1 MMQDMTPEQAGTMP
15 AQQPIN
21 IDAIKAEL
29 AAADRKIST
38 RNPNDIVFP
47 EYLKGD
53 FQAIGIHQQILRETA
68 QETPNANTLR
78 DLYRQLHEREICITL
93 GLTEQEVKTKHI
105 RYVLRT
111 DDKPLNTTKNSAIT
125 QLRGDRWIASY
136 GVDGT
141 TIKLDQLYNDFVG
154 RESVTF
160 SGTNFKRLPQKD
172 QLELRNETKFQAWFA
187 ENYSQLSEILQ
198 YKGVHDQL
206 TFGLPLNICLGA
218 FNGEDKERVGILHP
232 PHCIDY
238 SIRGGSLTGMTT
250 DAPLSLGFPYESP
263 LATYPCRIIIMY
275 KPTETKN
282 LAVQGIGISDSTFFD
297 IVTGEPQTIDP
308 SHMLQIA
315 AFSNAENATY
325 LAIEGLSDTENSFRI
340 AARNQL
346 DRLTELRKKMPE
358 LTGVL
363 TVACML
369 LNHHVIAHNANKINT
384 FFDDFFTPENLRK
397 AASLIA
403 AREQAETRIENMQR
417 IISGRNS
424 RTNEEKEQKKHLNN
438 IALMAQTKLTAIT
451 EQIAKSFT
459 GEVSSD
465 EIIAKFNALTQYK
478 ELFDAEKALF
488 LAVRNQEKNVKEGAL
503 GAIEQ
508 QASSGNVQV
517 ATSLC
522 TYYSAKQH
530 FEETVRVGQ
539 QQMQKSM
546 VPLKQQI
553 NFAQVIDT
561 KQSEANQ
568 RLSSTFTSATLDSLT
583 TELNTAQGHYQRF
596 FSSRRYLEAAIQMGR
611 HITPT
616 SRNLRRIIGQAEAQ
630 LTTIDQMALNPSQT
644 EKAIQ
649 DLAVLTVNC
658 QAFFAARQ
666 ALEELLQADPIAPKS
681 QAKAAREGLSA
692 IESKLVKKEITP
704 EDAINQL
711 ADLSAEYQ
719 FASKRQALKAQLQTD
734 LEKEPNVDLQVSL
747 RQMISDLDD
756 IDVSAATPQSLL
768 FFALQTEK
776 DTIATATQN
785 KNKYQEKEAEL
796 RPPFNAKLHQI
807 YNTKDIPKMAQD
819 LRSSILA
826 YSENEQDQQTKQKA
840 LNQSHD
846 LSHDLSHACLSFRRE
861 YALAAIRQQLAIR
874 LTTTETVENF
884 ETSVQQALQT
894 PPPVVAG
901 HITPQEMA
909 QKALLPLS
917 AQYEKYQHFLSAR
930 RSLETVIQSAH
941 TLSTQSA
948 GLKAIVAVAQQERDA
963 SISRAGTPPNFDLA
977 ITKLNSIRELLPA
990 AMDLQKEINA
1000 AKKAMSSKLPPLQK
1014 DHIELAIHRAE
1025 QLLMVIPQMTSSFN
1039 PLVITQ
1045 MTQALLQVQTNKNPT
1060 TAVTDATKLA
1070 ANALQQNFEEKTLA
1084 LMENYRT
1091 HDFGMAVRHII
1102 RTKLKFPNPDLLAY
1116 CVEQLAMQET
1126 TLKITLTVDDTFEK
1140 KQEKALETTS
1150 ALDAFT
1156 KKIDERIA
1164 LIKAQNELRETI
1176 SLAQSCPRS
1185 AIENARTVLHLATDA
1200 RDLIVATHH
1209 LSSLVSGSQPE
1220 DNLPGLKTLADGLK
1234 AKNQPAT
1241 FSWKPLIWV
1250 GFAALFL
1257 GPVGWIGGTALII
1270 AGAVGQ
1276 HRHNK
1281 QQKAIQAYEK
1291 LHESLPQVTTQ
1302 PPATIA
1308 APAVPA
1314 AIPAVRQEEAVVA
1327 PVTPPPPQLPDASH
1341 HSAVPPL
1348 STSAALLT
1356 GQLVS
1361 SSPPSPPPTPR
1372 GTAKNTMYATQE
1384 QDLVNSIT
1392 TLSSAIAMPE
1402 EVKAALVST
1411 VQRIIQTA
1419 VSNDAQLTPQAT
1431 IENAAVDTAMAIQ
1444 ETVGSTPQVTTMKQK
1459 ETHEVDIPQ
1468 TVKIIVQI
1476 VAQAVAAQAV
1486 IAQAVVAETM
1496 AIQAVQ
1502 TAMQT
1507 AIQTAIQAAQAR
1519 AVRGESPSEQ
1529 TRSILTR

>member
-38 RNPNDIVFP
+38 RNPNDIIFP

-53 FQAIGIHQQILRETA
+53 SQAIGIHQQILRETA
-68 QETPNANTLR
+68 QETPNVNTLR
-78 DLYRQLHEREICITL
+78 DLYRRLHEREICITL
-93 GLTEQEVKTKHI
+93 GLTKEEVKAKHI

-111 DDKPLNTTKNSAIT
+111 DSEPLSTTQNSSIT

-172 QLELRNETKFQAWFA
+172 QLKLRNETKFQTWFA

-369 LNHHVIAHNANKINT
+369 LNHHVIAHNTDEINT
-384 FFDDFFTPENLRK
+384 FFADFFAAENLRK

-403 AREQAETRIENMQR
+403 AREQAEACIENMQR
-417 IISGRNS
+417 IISEHSS
-424 RTNEEKEQKKHLNN
+424 RTDEEKAQKAHLTN

-478 ELFDAEKALF
+478 ELFDTEKALF
-488 LAVRNQEKNVKEGAL
+488 LAVRSQKENVKTRVLTTLTNIESQAAL
-503 GAIEQ
+503 IGDAQ
-508 QASSGNVQV
+508 T
-517 ATSLC
+517 ATSTL
-522 TYYSAKQH
+522 TSLHTRYQAFSAAKQR
-530 FEETVRVGQ
+530 FEETVQAGQ
-539 QQMQKSM
+539 QQ
-546 VPLKQQI
+546 I
-553 NFAQVIDT
+553 GFAQVIQT
-561 KQSEANQ
+561 KQSEADR
-568 RLSSTFTSATLDSLT
+568 RLSSMFTDITLGNLT

-596 FSSRRYLEAAIQMGR
+596 FSIRQHLETAIQMGQNTKP
-611 HITPT
+611 I
-616 SRNLRRIIGQAEAQ
+616 SRNLRRIIGQAKAQ
-630 LTTIDQMALNPSQT
+630 LATIDQMARDPSTTKQAVQ
-644 EKAIQ
+644 K
-649 DLAVLTVNC
+649 LAVLTVNY
-658 QAFFAARQ
+658 QAFFTARQ

-681 QAKAAREGLSA
+681 QVKAARKELSA
-692 IESKLVKKEITP
+692 IESQLAEKEITL

-711 ADLSAEYQ
+711 ADLSMEYQ
-719 FASKRQALKAQLQTD
+719 FTSEKQERQTLNTQLQAD
-734 LEKEPNVDLQVSL
+734 LEKESNVVLQASL
-747 RQMISDLDD
+747 RRMISDLDT
-756 IDVSAATPQSLL
+756 IDVNAATPQSLSL
-768 FFALQTEK
+768 FALHTET
-776 DTIATATQN
+776 DTAAMHATQ
-785 KNKYQEKEAEL
+785 NKYQEKEAEL

-819 LRSSILA
+819 LRSSISA

-846 LSHDLSHACLSFRRE
+846 LSHACLSFRRE
-861 YALAAIRQQLAIR
+861 YALATIRQQL
-874 LTTTETVENF
+874 TTGIVENF
-884 ETSVQQALQT
+884 EENVRQALQT
-894 PPPVVAG
+894 PPPVNAD
-901 HITPQEMA
+901 HLTPQETTH
-909 QKALLPLS
+909 QKYREIPFI
-917 AQYEKYQHFLSAR
+917 QAR
-930 RSLETVIQSAH
+930 NKLKRVIV
-941 TLSTQSA
+941 L
-948 GLKAIVAVAQQERDA
+948 
-963 SISRAGTPPNFDLA
+963 TPPYPSRIIED
-977 ITKLNSIRELLPA
+977 
-990 AMDLQKEINA
+990 
-1000 AKKAMSSKLPPLQK
+1000 AK
-1014 DHIELAIHRAE
+1014 
-1025 QLLMVIPQMTSSFN
+1025 
-1039 PLVITQ
+1039 
-1045 MTQALLQVQTNKNPT
+1045 
-1060 TAVTDATKLA
+1060 
-1070 ANALQQNFEEKTLA
+1070 
-1084 LMENYRT
+1084 
-1091 HDFGMAVRHII
+1091 
-1102 RTKLKFPNPDLLAY
+1102 
-1116 CVEQLAMQET
+1116 
-1126 TLKITLTVDDTFEK
+1126 
-1140 KQEKALETTS
+1140 
-1150 ALDAFT
+1150 
-1156 KKIDERIA
+1156 
-1164 LIKAQNELRETI
+1164 
-1176 SLAQSCPRS
+1176 
-1185 AIENARTVLHLATDA
+1185 TVLRLATDA
-1200 RDLIVATHH
+1200 RDLTAATYH
-1209 LSSLVSGSQPE
+1209 LSGLASDSQPK

-1234 AKNQPAT
+1234 AKSQPAT
-1241 FSWKPLIWV
+1241 FSWKPLIWT

-1257 GPVGWIGGTALII
+1257 GPVGWIGGAALMIV
-1270 AGAVGQ
+1270 GAVGQ
-1276 HRHNK
+1276 YRHNK

-1291 LHESLPQVTTQ
+1291 LHEPLPQVTTK
-1302 PPATIA
+1302 PAATTA
-1308 APAVPA
+1308 PA
-1314 AIPAVRQEEAVVA
+1314 AIPAVQQEEAVVV
-1327 PVTPPPPQLPDASH
+1327 PVEETPPSRDATATPPPSSLDAAPSGARPFDRT
-1341 HSAVPPL
+1341 SPPVVVEEKARVPHYPIVPAL
-1348 STSAALLT
+1348 STSTGMLIT
-1356 GQLVS
+1356 GQLGS
-1361 SSPPSPPPTPR
+1361 SPPPSPPPTPR
-1372 GTAKNTMYATQE
+1372 TGAKEAMDAIQK
-1384 QDLVNSIT
+1384 QDLANSIT
-1392 TLSSAIAMPE
+1392 TLSAATAMPE
-1402 EVKAALVST
+1402 KVKTALLST
-1411 VQRIIQTA
+1411 VQQIIQTA
-1419 VSNDAQLTPQAT
+1419 ISNAAQLTPQAT
-1431 IENAAVDTAMAIQ
+1431 IESAAQQTANAIQ
-1444 ETVGSTPQVTTMKQK
+1444 KAAESTPQVTTIKQK

-1476 VAQAVAAQAV
+1476 VAQAVAAQAL
-1486 IAQAVVAETM
+1486 ITQAVVTQAM

-1502 TAMQT
+1502 TAMQ
-1507 AIQTAIQAAQAR
+1507 AAVQTAQAR
-1519 AVRGESPSEQ
+1519 AATGELPSEHA
-1529 TRSILTR
+1529 RSTLRT